1 MGGSVEEHQPQH
13 WTKMAAK
20 GILVQ
25 TLNLSFSL
33 SIRSTNIDI
42 QVPEPLR
49 IFLLV
54 AKLITS

>member
-33 SIRSTNIDI
+33 SIRSINIDI
-42 QVPEPLR
+42 QVFVPLR
-49 IFLLV
+49 IFQLV

>member
-1 MGGSVEEHQPQH
+1 MGGSVGEHQPQH
-13 WTKMAAK
+13 ETKMAAK
-20 GILVQ
+20 GILIQ

-54 AKLITS
+54 QS

>member
-1 MGGSVEEHQPQH
+1 MVMYDKLFE
-13 WTKMAAK
+13 TKESKIWK
-20 GILVQ
+20 GILIQ